1 MPKFMVEVT
10 VELTERLLKEFDA
23 ADMEEAEALAY
34 KETWTPESGWEAA
47 ETHSQAHISYVAS
60 IE

>member
-34 KETWTPESGWEAA
+34 EETWTPESGWEAT